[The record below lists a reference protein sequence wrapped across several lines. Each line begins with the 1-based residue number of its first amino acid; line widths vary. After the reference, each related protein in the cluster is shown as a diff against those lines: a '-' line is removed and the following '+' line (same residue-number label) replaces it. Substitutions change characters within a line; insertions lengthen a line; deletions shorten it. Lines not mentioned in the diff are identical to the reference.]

1 MKLYVLGFL
10 ELLQLILIYQLII
23 IAVTI
28 YEFRLRCLKLV
39 SR

>member
-1 MKLYVLGFL
+1 MKLFFLGLL
-10 ELLQLILIYQLII
+10 ELLQLILIYQLIVI
-23 IAVTI
+23 SVTL